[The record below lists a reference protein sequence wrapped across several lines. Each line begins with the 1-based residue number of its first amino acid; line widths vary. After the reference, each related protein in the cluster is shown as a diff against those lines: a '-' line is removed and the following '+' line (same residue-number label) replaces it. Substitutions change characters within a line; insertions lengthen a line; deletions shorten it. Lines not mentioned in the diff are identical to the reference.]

1 MQKDS
6 WHLRRQFD
14 GILGCLVCVSLQNAF
29 FLNFFLLSDVKC
41 PTPCC
46 NFAPDFKKHTIMLT
60 YQLLKIAPDGG
71 QFAASTLGLLFGLME
86 AGLVLWFVIATL
98 VNAC

>member
-1 MQKDS
+1 
-6 WHLRRQFD
+6 
-14 GILGCLVCVSLQNAF
+14 
-29 FLNFFLLSDVKC
+29 
-41 PTPCC
+41 
-46 NFAPDFKKHTIMLT
+46 MLT

>member
-1 MQKDS
+1 MK
-6 WHLRRQFD
+6 
-14 GILGCLVCVSLQNAF
+14 NAF
-29 FLNFFLLSDVKC
+29 FLHFFRVSDAMC

-71 QFAASTLGLLFGLME
+71 HFATSTLGLLFGLLE
-86 AGLVLWFVIATL
+86 AGLALWFVVAML
-98 VNAC
+98 VNS